1 MGRYIQ
7 RETYLR
13 QLMDRM
19 GNGEVKIITG
29 PRRSGK
35 SWLLNRIFKDYL
47 LEQGVAEDNI
57 IIVSFDMDDD
67 EETGD
72 LTDRQAL
79 KSYLYSRITDDT
91 TPYYIILDEVQEVEG
106 FEKLVNGLN
115 ARDNVDV
122 YITGSNSHFLSSD
135 IKTIFRGR
143 GDEVKVWPFSF
154 REFCT
159 DRTEPVSE
167 LWKEYY
173 TYGGMPGLLRQ
184 RTSEQKVAYLQRL
197 WNKTYLDDVVER
209 HKVKN
214 REALSALAD
223 ALCSSVGSLTN
234 PNRISN
240 VMSNVQNTKIDSET
254 VSNYIGYLEEAF
266 LFEGAKRYNIKGN
279 KYFESIKKYYS
290 VDVGLR
296 NAKLNFR
303 QQEITHIMENVI
315 YNELRMRGFAVDVG
329 VVEAREM
336 RNGKSEYI
344 QYEIDFIASNG
355 RDKYYIQS
363 AFSLDSEEKRQQELR
378 SLLKVDDSFQK
389 IVITGSDIAAY
400 TDDKG
405 IRIIDVL
412 TESDSLRWHQTIA
425 GDPADWL
432 HYWAPGGPMEQGIQ
446 MLGIK
451 SLPWF
456 AVTDSTGLVVYS
468 GPNCDLA
475 SKKASELIR

>member
-240 VMSNVQNTKIDSET
+240 VMRSVQNTKIDSET

-336 RNGKSEYI
+336 RNGKSEFI

-400 TDDKG
+400 TDNKG
-405 IRIIDVL
+405 IRFMGL
-412 TESDSLRWHQTIA
+412 FQFLLS
-425 GDPADWL
+425 
-432 HYWAPGGPMEQGIQ
+432 GI
-446 MLGIK
+446 
-451 SLPWF
+451 
-456 AVTDSTGLVVYS
+456 
-468 GPNCDLA
+468 
-475 SKKASELIR
+475 

>member
-1 MGRYIQ
+1 MDNYIQ

-13 QLMDRM
+13 QLIERM

-57 IIVSFDMDDD
+57 IIVSFDMDD

-72 LTDRQAL
+72 LTDRQVL
-79 KSYLYSRITDDT
+79 KAYLYSRITDDST
-91 TPYYIILDEVQEVEG
+91 LYYIVLDEVQEVEG

-115 ARDNVDV
+115 SKDNVDI

-154 REFCT
+154 HEFCT
-159 DRTEPVSE
+159 NRTEPVSE

-173 TYGGMPGLLRQ
+173 TYGGMPGLVRQ
-184 RTSEQKVAYLQRL
+184 RTPEQKVAYLQRL

-240 VMSNVQNTKIDSET
+240 VLRNVQNTKIEPET
-254 VSNYIGYLEEAF
+254 VSNYINYLEEAF

-329 VVEAREM
+329 VVEAREK

-344 QYEIDFIASNG
+344 QYEIDFIANNG
-355 RDKYYIQS
+355 LEKYYIQS
-363 AFSLDSEEKRQQELR
+363 AFSIDSEEKRQQELK

-389 IVITGSDIAAY
+389 IVITGSDIAPY

-405 IRIIDVL
+405 IRFMGL
-412 TESDSLRWHQTIA
+412 FQFLLS
-425 GDPADWL
+425 
-432 HYWAPGGPMEQGIQ
+432 GI
-446 MLGIK
+446 
-451 SLPWF
+451 
-456 AVTDSTGLVVYS
+456 
-468 GPNCDLA
+468 
-475 SKKASELIR
+475 

>member
-1 MGRYIQ
+1 MEKYIK

-13 QLMDRM
+13 QLIDRM
-19 GNGEVKIITG
+19 DNGEVKIVTG

-47 LEQGVAEDNI
+47 LEQGVAEENI
-57 IIVSFDMDDD
+57 IIVSFDLDDE

-72 LTDRQAL
+72 LTDRQTL
-79 KSYLYSRITDDT
+79 KSYLYSRITDAAS
-91 TPYYIILDEVQEVEG
+91 PYYIMLDEVQEVDG
-106 FEKLVNGLN
+106 FEKIVNGLN
-115 ARDNVDV
+115 AKDNVDV

-143 GDEVKVWPFSF
+143 GDEVRVWPFSF
-154 REFCT
+154 REFCSE
-159 DRTEPVSE
+159 RTEPVSE

-184 RTSEQKVAYLQRL
+184 RTPEQKMAYLQRL

-214 REALSALAD
+214 RDALSSLVD

-234 PNRISN
+234 PNRISHVLRN
-240 VMSNVQNTKIDSET
+240 LQNSKIDPET
-254 VSNYIGYLEEAF
+254 IASYISYLEEAF
-266 LFEGAKRYNIKGN
+266 LFEGSKRYNIKGN
-279 KYFESIKKYYS
+279 KYFESIKKYYA

-329 VVEAREM
+329 MVEAREM

-344 QYEIDFIASNG
+344 QYEIDFIAHNG
-355 RDKYYIQS
+355 MDKYYIQS
-363 AFSLDSEEKRQQELR
+363 AFSLDSEEKREKELK
-378 SLLKVDDSFQK
+378 SLLKIDDSFHK
-389 IVITGSDIAAY
+389 IVITGNDIASY
-400 TDDKG
+400 TDAKG
-405 IRIIDVL
+405 IRF
-412 TESDSLRWHQTIA
+412 
-425 GDPADWL
+425 
-432 HYWAPGGPMEQGIQ
+432 M
-446 MLGIK
+446 
-451 SLPWF
+451 
-456 AVTDSTGLVVYS
+456 GLFQFLLS
-468 GPNCDLA
+468 GL
-475 SKKASELIR
+475 

>member
-1 MGRYIQ
+1 
-7 RETYLR
+7 
-13 QLMDRM
+13 MDRM

-47 LEQGVAEDNI
+47 LEKGVAEDNI

-240 VMSNVQNTKIDSET
+240 VMRSVQNTKIDSET

-405 IRIIDVL
+405 IRIMGL
-412 TESDSLRWHQTIA
+412 FQFLLS
-425 GDPADWL
+425 
-432 HYWAPGGPMEQGIQ
+432 GI
-446 MLGIK
+446 
-451 SLPWF
+451 
-456 AVTDSTGLVVYS
+456 
-468 GPNCDLA
+468 
-475 SKKASELIR
+475 